1 MKTLLKS
8 PFTSIVI
15 FLLVSVSFCPSYV
28 PIALSEE
35 KSEKDEL
42 KLIERLMD
50 TLEHEKAKAE
60 WERVAPKM
68 QHAKLGRVFVDQ
80 LADKYRRPIDSFL
93 KSKKYREA
101 IQEWERGSSSHPE
114 IKRSLLGEPGF
125 LWDIPRAYIRVGES
139 SKAIELFAPTRYIAS
154 DSVEERAKAGEKL
167 ILGEI
172 VSPEPSEN
180 KGLVGKAQCTL
191 CHTVSK
197 GEWKQGCGHSRCGP
211 ELKGVSL
218 RAKALLKTHEYLDR
232 RTKGAQPEAFPG
244 SGVPNTVI
252 EYLAESNVCPSC
264 YVVPGYLNWPD
275 EHGKE
280 SRMPPINRPA
290 IWLSRDEM
298 IAVDTWILVQDGVEV
313 PPISVMRAAYDK
325 FLPKEN
331 DPGSLSGLF
340 LASLYDAAGN
350 YTVALRLVE
359 ETYPFVWK
367 YKPNESSIAYS
378 MEQWRND
385 PEMFA
390 HMKTQPDLVAQFP
403 LLLKPNQNNNPAP

>member
-1 MKTLLKS
+1 
-8 PFTSIVI
+8 
-15 FLLVSVSFCPSYV
+15 
-28 PIALSEE
+28 
-35 KSEKDEL
+35 
-42 KLIERLMD
+42 MD

-68 QHAKLGRVFVDQ
+68 QHAKLGRVFVEQ
-80 LADKYRRPIDSFL
+80 LADKYRRPIDSSL

-114 IKRSLLGEPGF
+114 IKRSLLGSRGF

-154 DSVEERAKAGEKL
+154 DSVEERAKAGEAL

-197 GEWKQGCGHSRCGP
+197 WKWRQECRHSRCGP
-211 ELKGVSL
+211 ELKGISV
-218 RAKALLKTHEYLDR
+218 RTKALLKTQEYLEQR
-232 RTKGAQPEAFPG
+232 AKSVQPESFPG
-244 SGVPNTVI
+244 SSIPNTVI
-252 EYLAESNVCPSC
+252 EYLAESNICPSC
-264 YVVPGYLNWPD
+264 YVVPGYLNWPNTQG
-275 EHGKE
+275 EE
-280 SRMPPINRPA
+280 SRMPPINGA
-290 IWLSRDEM
+290 GIWLSRDEM
-298 IAVDTWILVQDGVEV
+298 IAVDTWILVQDDEEA
-313 PPISVMRAAYDK
+313 PPLSVMRAAYDK
-325 FLPKEN
+325 FLPKED

-359 ETYPFVWK
+359 ETYPIVWRR
-367 YKPNESSIAYS
+367 KPSESIGYT
-378 MEQWRND
+378 MDQWRND

-390 HMKTQPDLVAQFP
+390 HMKTQPDLVVRFP
-403 LLLKPNQNNNPAP
+403 VLLKPNQNNKPAP